1 MYYSNFVFANIHLPA
16 ELHDATTGVT
26 TEGDPA
32 KRLATDQQALL
43 YTMGFGLINFFFAA
57 PAFFT
62 IDTIG
67 RRTLLLCTFPFLA
80 ISHFITTAAFAA
92 KSTTTGP
99 YVALVGMYL
108 FGIFYSF
115 GEGPVPFVYASE
127 SMPLYCREQA
137 MALVVSINWLF
148 NWLIAFSGPWMFGA
162 MRPASTFAFYG
173 LWCIIIWFM
182 ILFLVPE
189 TRLLKLEEIDFVF
202 DKVKTR
208 QFGSHALQSLRW
220 QLHMDEK
227 PKRLYAGPETIVR
240 AEREQANRTRQGRH
254 FGTVANHAVVAER
267 ERVDVVSEHLRS
279 RHLRRISV

>member
-1 MYYSNFVFANIHLPA
+1 
-16 ELHDATTGVT
+16 
-26 TEGDPA
+26 
-32 KRLATDQQALL
+32 
-43 YTMGFGLINFFFAA
+43 MGFGLINFFFAG

-92 KSTTTGP
+92 KSTTAGP

-162 MRPASTFAFYG
+162 MKPAGTFAFYG
-173 LWCIIIWFM
+173 VWCVILWFM

-208 QFGSHALQSLRW
+208 QFRRHALQSLRW
-220 QLHMDEK
+220 QLHIDDK
-227 PKRLYAGPETIVR
+227 PERLYAGPETRVR
-240 AEREQANRTRQGRH
+240 EEREQANHTRRERH
-254 FGTVANHAVVAER
+254 FGTVASHAADVEPKEVA
-267 ERVDVVSEHLRS
+267 VVSEHLRYPES
-279 RHLRRISV
+279 GSISV

>member
-1 MYYSNFVFANIHLPA
+1 
-16 ELHDATTGVT
+16 
-26 TEGDPA
+26 
-32 KRLATDQQALL
+32 
-43 YTMGFGLINFFFAA
+43 MGFGLINFFFAA

-92 KSTTTGP
+92 KSNTAGP

-162 MRPASTFAFYG
+162 MKPAGTFAFYG
-173 LWCIIIWFM
+173 VWCVILWFM

-208 QFGSHALQSLRW
+208 QFRRHALQSLRW
-220 QLHMDEK
+220 QLHIDGK
-227 PKRLYAGPETIVR
+227 PERLYAGPETRVR
-240 AEREQANRTRQGRH
+240 EEREQANHTRRERH
-254 FGTVANHAVVAER
+254 SGTVASHAADVEPKEVA
-267 ERVDVVSEHLRS
+267 VVSEHLS
-279 RHLRRISV
+279 GSISV